1 MTAFQGTAGNS
12 TIQVY
17 CDPFDP
23 LQPLNNVVAYD
34 DDDGLNALS
43 IITAADGV
51 TLQPG
56 QTYYLVFS
64 PFPPGEVGDF
74 TIAFTSATVQVVPV
88 ELQGLTV
95 E

>member
-1 MTAFQGTAGNS
+1 MQRVAPL
-12 TIQVY
+12 IQVY

-34 DDDGLNALS
+34 DDDGVNALS
-43 IITAADGV
+43 VFVAADGV
-51 TLQPG
+51 LLQPG

-64 PFPPGEVGDF
+64 PSYPDEVGDF
-74 TIAFTSATVQVVPV
+74 TIEFTSETVHVVPV
-88 ELQGLTV
+88 ELQSFTV